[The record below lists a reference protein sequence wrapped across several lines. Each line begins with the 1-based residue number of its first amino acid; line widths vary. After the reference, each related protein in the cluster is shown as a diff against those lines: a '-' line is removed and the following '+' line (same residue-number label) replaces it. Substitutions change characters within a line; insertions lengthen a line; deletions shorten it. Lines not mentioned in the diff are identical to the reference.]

1 MSSFNPPEP
10 YVWTC
15 LNHWVI
21 PDMISTA
28 VSPLFRHLV
37 KMIILSFPR
46 ETFDLDFCLLTLEAK
61 NIYRNNLPWPF
72 CTSRQEPVESHRRL
86 VHRRTVACHARRICT
101 AKLLLL
107 SWEPVNLEML
117 NICYICYPQNTHMA
131 MPCNG
136 NVEQRS
142 PANYWLRHY
151 WPDWRHIEHR
161 HTPCEMDCTAC
172 FAFQNLKPTVPQNFA
187 SKWYFSNAKCNELRA
202 RTNSVCRAVFEYRP
216 PSKAPWR
223 S

>member
-21 PDMISTA
+21 PDMISTP

-61 NIYRNNLPWPF
+61 NIYRNNVTPWPGGRF
-72 CTSRQEPVESHRRL
+72 AHRGKNPWSLIEGGGTIVELWHVTRWILHCKTAVVTQSMVYLCCPGKLWTWRCWTFAIFAT
-86 VHRRTVACHARRICT
+86 RRTAR
-101 AKLLLL
+101 
-107 SWEPVNLEML
+107 
-117 NICYICYPQNTHMA
+117 MA
-131 MPCNG
+131 GLPCNG

-142 PANYWLRHY
+142 PANSTTGWGTT
-151 WPDWRHIEHR
+151 D
-161 HTPCEMDCTAC
+161 HTPSEMDCTAMLC
-172 FAFQNLKPTVPQNFA
+172 ISEPKTHHA
-187 SKWYFSNAKCNELRA
+187 SELR
-202 RTNSVCRAVFEYRP
+202 
-216 PSKAPWR
+216 K
-223 S
+223 